1 MKKGA
6 TNKERLYMKLKI
18 FIVMSCLLVLA
29 GEAQSAERVRIGVSN
44 YNISNLTVGVAH
56 TKDFFK
62 QEGIDAEIVRMNPNV
77 ATMALV
83 SGDVDYTTLIGSVIG
98 ANLKGAKLKMI
109 ACSQDRTP
117 LAFVSKPELKS
128 VKDLKGKTIAV
139 GSYGSTPD
147 IVARMV
153 VKHFGLDP
161 EADIKVLALGTDA
174 ARLAALK
181 EGVVDVIIV
190 APPVDFEGQKMGFNI
205 LSRAGD
211 IFRFPYNGLGTS
223 VKKISENPTEVK
235 KVLRAVIRANRY
247 IRQNKEGAVQVLVN
261 WTKTKPEFAA
271 AAYDSTAGVF
281 SLDGTIPEDGL
292 RIVIDNFRRSMN
304 ISRQVPLAEVSDST
318 LLADVQRELGIK
330 K

>member
-1 MKKGA
+1 MASRVTRYHGTGCPVNLGVLTAILAIVILVGGA
-6 TNKERLYMKLKI
+6 EGADKI
-18 FIVMSCLLVLA
+18 
-29 GEAQSAERVRIGVSN
+29 RIGVSN
-44 YNISNLTVGVAH
+44 YNLSNLTVGVAQ
-56 TKDFFK
+56 TRDFFK
-62 QEGIDAEIVRMNPNV
+62 QESIDAEIIRMNPNV

-117 LAFVSKPELKS
+117 LAFVGKPELKS
-128 VKDLKGKTIAV
+128 VKDLKGRTIAV

-161 EADIKVLALGTDA
+161 EADIKVLALGSDG

-205 LSRAGD
+205 ISRAGD
-211 IFRFPYNGLGTS
+211 IFRFPYNGLATS
-223 VKKISENPTEVK
+223 VKKSAKT
-235 KVLRAVIRANRY
+235 RTRS
-247 IRQNKEGAVQVLVN
+247 KE
-261 WTKTKPEFAA
+261 
-271 AAYDSTAGVF
+271 F
-281 SLDGTIPEDGL
+281 SAL
-292 RIVIDNFRRSMN
+292 
-304 ISRQVPLAEVSDST
+304 
-318 LLADVQRELGIK
+318 
-330 K
+330 

>member
-1 MKKGA
+1 MK
-6 TNKERLYMKLKI
+6 RKI
-18 FIVMSCLLVLA
+18 FATLILVGLLA
-29 GEAQSAERVRIGVSN
+29 GRSESADRVRIGVSN
-44 YNISNLTVGVAH
+44 YNISNLTVGVAQ
-56 TKDFFK
+56 TREFFK
-62 QEGIDAEIVRMNPNV
+62 QEGIDTEIVRMNPNV

-117 LAFVSKPELKS
+117 LAFVAKSEIKS

-181 EGVVDVIIV
+181 EGVVDAIIV

-223 VKKISENPTEVK
+223 VKKISESPDEVK
-235 KVLRAVIRANRY
+235 RVLRALIRANRY
-247 IRQNKEGAVQVLVN
+247 IRQNKEGTVQVLVN
-261 WTKTKPEFAA
+261 WAKTKPEFAA
-271 AAYDSTAGVF
+271 AAYDSTARVF

-318 LLADVQRELGIK
+318 LLMEVQRELGIK

>member
-1 MKKGA
+1 MKTKLFAALVVMAIWTASVLGA
-6 TNKERLYMKLKI
+6 DKI
-18 FIVMSCLLVLA
+18 
-29 GEAQSAERVRIGVSN
+29 RIGVSN

-62 QEGIDAEIVRMNPNV
+62 QEGIDVEIIRMNPNV

-83 SGDVDYTTLIGSVIG
+83 SGDVGYTTLIGSVIG

-117 LAFVSKPELKS
+117 LALVGKPEFKS
-128 VKDLKGKTIAV
+128 VKDLKGRTIGV

-147 IVARMV
+147 IVARMI

-161 EADIKVLALGTDA
+161 DTEVKVLALGSDG

-205 LSRAGD
+205 LSR
-211 IFRFPYNGLGTS
+211 
-223 VKKISENPTEVK
+223 
-235 KVLRAVIRANRY
+235 
-247 IRQNKEGAVQVLVN
+247 
-261 WTKTKPEFAA
+261 
-271 AAYDSTAGVF
+271 
-281 SLDGTIPEDGL
+281 
-292 RIVIDNFRRSMN
+292 
-304 ISRQVPLAEVSDST
+304 
-318 LLADVQRELGIK
+318 
-330 K
+330 

>member
-1 MKKGA
+1 MFL
-6 TNKERLYMKLKI
+6 RLLAA
-18 FIVMSCLLVLA
+18 VLA
-29 GEAQSAERVRIGVSN
+29 IAAIVGQADGADRVRIGVSN
-44 YNISNLTVGVAH
+44 YNLSNLTVGVAQ
-56 TKDFFK
+56 TRDFFK

-117 LAFVSKPELKS
+117 LALVGKPELKF
-128 VKDLKGKTIAV
+128 VKDLKGKTVGV

-161 EADIKVLALGTDA
+161 ESDIKVLALGSDG

-181 EGVVDVIIV
+181 EGVVDAIIV

-205 LSRAGD
+205 IIRAGD
-211 IFRFPYNGLGTS
+211 VFRFPYNGLGTS
-223 VKKISENPTEVK
+223 MRKLSENPGEVK
-235 KVLRAVIRANRY
+235 RVLRALIKANGFIRK
-247 IRQNKEGAVQVLVN
+247 NKEGTVQVLVN
-261 WTKTKPEFAA
+261 WAKTKPEFAA
-271 AAYDSTAGVF
+271 AAYDSSASVF
-281 SLDGTIPEDGL
+281 SSDGTIPEDGL
-292 RIVIDNFRRSMN
+292 RIVIENFRKSMS
-304 ISRQVPLAEVSDST
+304 ITRQVPLAEVSDST
-318 LLADVQRELGIK
+318 LLFEVQRELGLRK
-330 K
+330 

>member
-1 MKKGA
+1 MTRSNEKSCS
-6 TNKERLYMKLKI
+6 MKLRI
-18 FIVMSCLLVLA
+18 FAVILA
-29 GEAQSAERVRIGVSN
+29 SFVYVGGAESADRVRIGVSN
-44 YNISNLTVGVAH
+44 YNLSNLTVGVAQ
-56 TKDFFK
+56 TRDFFK
-62 QEGIDAEIVRMNPNV
+62 QEGIDAEIIRMNPNV

-83 SGDVDYTTLIGSVIG
+83 SADVDYTSLIGSVIG

-117 LAFVSKPELKS
+117 LAFVGKPELKS
-128 VKDLKGKTIAV
+128 VKDLKGRTIAV

-161 EADIKVLALGTDA
+161 ESDIKVLALGSDG

-205 LSRAGD
+205 ISRAGD

-223 VKKISENPTEVK
+223 TRKIDENPDQVK
-235 KVLRAVIRANRY
+235 RVLRAMIKANGFIRK
-247 IRQNKEGAVQVLVN
+247 NKEGTVQVLVN
-261 WTKTKPEFAA
+261 WAKTKPEFAA
-271 AAYDSTAGVF
+271 AAYDSSVGVF
-281 SLDGTIPEDGL
+281 SADGSIPEDGL
-292 RIVIDNFRRSMN
+292 RIVIENFRKSMN
-304 ISRQVPLAEVSDST
+304 ITRQVALNEVSDT
-318 LLADVQRELGIK
+318 NLLREVQRELGIK

>member
-1 MKKGA
+1 MKV
-6 TNKERLYMKLKI
+6 KI
-18 FIVMSCLLVLA
+18 LAVWVAIVVFA
-29 GEAQSAERVRIGVSN
+29 GGVESADRVRIGVSN
-44 YNISNLTVGVAH
+44 YNLSNLTVGVAQ

-62 QEGIDAEIVRMNPNV
+62 QEGIDAEIIRMNPNV

-83 SGDVDYTTLIGSVIG
+83 SGDVDYSTLIGSVIG

-109 ACSQDRTP
+109 VCSQDRTP
-117 LAFVSKPELKS
+117 LALVGKPEFKS
-128 VKDLKGKTIAV
+128 VKDLKGRTIGV

-153 VKHFGLDP
+153 VKHFGIDP
-161 EADIKVLALGTDA
+161 ETEIKVLALGTDA

-205 LSRAGD
+205 VSRAGD

-223 VKKISENPTEVK
+223 VKKINENPDEVK
-235 KVLRAVIRANRY
+235 RVLRALIKANGFIRN
-247 IRQNKEGAVQVLVN
+247 NKEGTVQVLVH

-271 AAYDSTAGVF
+271 AAYDPSVDVF
-281 SLDGTIPEDGL
+281 SSDGSIPEDGL
-292 RIVIDNFRRSMN
+292 RIVIDNFRKSMN
-304 ISRQVPLAEVSDST
+304 ITRPVPLNEVSDT
-318 LLADVQRELGIK
+318 KPLREAQRELGMRK
-330 K
+330 

>member
-1 MKKGA
+1 
-6 TNKERLYMKLKI
+6 MKLKI
-18 FIVMSCLLVLA
+18 FAAIILIGCFV
-29 GEAQSAERVRIGVSN
+29 GRAETADRVRIGVSN
-44 YNISNLTVGVAH
+44 YNISNLTVGVAQ
-56 TKDFFK
+56 TRDFFK
-62 QEGIDAEIVRMNPNV
+62 QEGIDVEIVRMNPNV

-117 LAFVSKPELKS
+117 LAFVAKPEFKS

-161 EADIKVLALGTDA
+161 ESDIKVLALGTDG

-181 EGVVDVIIV
+181 EGVVDAIIV

-205 LSRAGD
+205 LNRAGD

-223 VKKISENPTEVK
+223 VKKISENQDEVK
-235 KVLRAVIRANRY
+235 RVLRALIRANRY
-247 IRQNKEGAVQVLVN
+247 IRQNKEGTVQVLVN
-261 WTKTKPEFAA
+261 WAKTKPEFAA
-271 AAYDSTAGVF
+271 AAYDSTARGF

-292 RIVIDNFRRSMN
+292 RIVIDNFRKSMN
-304 ISRQVPLAEVSDST
+304 ISRQVPLTEVSDST
-318 LLADVQRELGIK
+318 LLLEVQRELGIK